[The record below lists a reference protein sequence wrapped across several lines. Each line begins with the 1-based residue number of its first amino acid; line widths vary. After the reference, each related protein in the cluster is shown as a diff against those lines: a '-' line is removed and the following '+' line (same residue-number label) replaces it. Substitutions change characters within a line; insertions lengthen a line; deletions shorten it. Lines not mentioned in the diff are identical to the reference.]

1 MAIPL
6 LFHRFIICILTPST
20 GRYRRARLMKNVLDQ
35 TKPGQATPNETA
47 TKEATFDYIASW
59 LFAML
64 VAVRP
69 FYCPTAA
76 VVTGLAWWRWMGGS
90 CAPSHDDVY
99 LSRRR
104 NWLIFRN
111 LPSLTHFNPFSSGH
125 TNNDGGPLL
134 SYSSLCVVG
143 YRVLS
148 IHSISLYK
156 NAHNTSSS
164 SVLVDKWRSKNG

>member
-1 MAIPL
+1 
-6 LFHRFIICILTPST
+6 
-20 GRYRRARLMKNVLDQ
+20 MKNVLDQ
-35 TKPGQATPNETA
+35 IKPGHPQRDGHKGGDFWLYRLLIVCGACRCEALLLPNCCGG
-47 TKEATFDYIASW
+47 DW
-59 LFAML
+59 PGL
-64 VAVRP
+64 VAM
-69 FYCPTAA
+69 
-76 VVTGLAWWRWMGGS
+76 GGGS

-104 NWLIFRN
+104 NWLIFHN

-156 NAHNTSSS
+156 NANNTSST